1 MPRSWQMPTER
12 RGRGP
17 KDWRLRP
24 RPTVTDLER
33 SDEIIADF
41 ALAITALALCLG
53 VPNLAALIYQAA
65 IL

>member
-1 MPRSWQMPTER
+1 MPRIWQMPTER

-24 RPTVTDLER
+24 RPTVSDRER
-33 SDEIIADF
+33 SDEIVADYVLAML
-41 ALAITALALCLG
+41 ALAVCMG